1 MTFIQEL
8 FQNKI
13 IGISILSWAVAQL
26 IKIIID
32 LYTTKKIDLNL
43 IMSSGGMPSSHS
55 SFVTSLAISTGIIY
69 GFNSVYFSITFCLAI
84 VVMYDAAGVRRAA
97 GKQAATLNNL
107 LDRLDIQVD
116 ERLKELLGHSP
127 VEVTAGAIL
136 GIVIAVIAIWLLE
149 NEGLQCIW
157 KVNYPEDL
165 KKLDLKNTY
174 IVWMKSGNFL
184 LMRFLTGD
192 TFLSNLGVVELTVA
206 LHYCFN
212 CPKDKI
218 VWDVGHQSY
227 TQNTTGRK

>member
-84 VVMYDAAGVRRAA
+84 VVMYDAAG
-97 GKQAATLNNL
+97 KQAATLNNL

-136 GIVIAVIAIWLLE
+136 GIVIAVIA
-149 NEGLQCIW
+149 
-157 KVNYPEDL
+157 
-165 KKLDLKNTY
+165 
-174 IVWMKSGNFL
+174 
-184 LMRFLTGD
+184 
-192 TFLSNLGVVELTVA
+192 NLA
-206 LHYCFN
+206 F
-212 CPKDKI
+212 
-218 VWDVGHQSY
+218 
-227 TQNTTGRK
+227 

>member
-1 MTFIQEL
+1 MTCVQEL

-32 LYTTKKIDLNL
+32 VYTTKKIDLNL

-55 SFVTSLAISTGIIY
+55 SFVTSLATSTGILY

-136 GIVIAVIAIWLLE
+136 GIVIAVIANIA
-149 NEGLQCIW
+149 
-157 KVNYPEDL
+157 
-165 KKLDLKNTY
+165 
-174 IVWMKSGNFL
+174 F
-184 LMRFLTGD
+184 
-192 TFLSNLGVVELTVA
+192 
-206 LHYCFN
+206 
-212 CPKDKI
+212 
-218 VWDVGHQSY
+218 
-227 TQNTTGRK
+227 

>member
-1 MTFIQEL
+1 MTFVQEL

-32 LYTTKKIDLNL
+32 VYTTKKIDLNL

-55 SFVTSLAISTGIIY
+55 SFVTSLAASTGILY

-97 GKQAATLNNL
+97 GKQAATL
-107 LDRLDIQVD
+107 DRLDIQVD

-136 GIVIAVIAIWLLE
+136 GIVIAVITNIA
-149 NEGLQCIW
+149 
-157 KVNYPEDL
+157 
-165 KKLDLKNTY
+165 
-174 IVWMKSGNFL
+174 F
-184 LMRFLTGD
+184 
-192 TFLSNLGVVELTVA
+192 
-206 LHYCFN
+206 
-212 CPKDKI
+212 
-218 VWDVGHQSY
+218 
-227 TQNTTGRK
+227 

>member
-55 SFVTSLAISTGIIY
+55 SFVTSLAISTGT
-69 GFNSVYFSITFCLAI
+69 VYFSITFCLAI

-136 GIVIAVIAIWLLE
+136 GIVIAVIA
-149 NEGLQCIW
+149 
-157 KVNYPEDL
+157 
-165 KKLDLKNTY
+165 
-174 IVWMKSGNFL
+174 
-184 LMRFLTGD
+184 
-192 TFLSNLGVVELTVA
+192 NLA
-206 LHYCFN
+206 F
-212 CPKDKI
+212 
-218 VWDVGHQSY
+218 
-227 TQNTTGRK
+227 